1 MNKSNVAEAVLTRL
15 RTVQD
20 SRGAELGWP
29 EPEANQHGSLPQFRI
44 KVRPVQK
51 WERLTAGAGG
61 TVQATYIIKIR
72 GYLATHQV
80 KDSVVEKRALP
91 FDERVRAV
99 FTDDPTMGGVC
110 FYSELGPAAD
120 NLEVYKDAKE
130 FAMIEWNL
138 LVQEQTAGN
147 ATAAE

>member
-1 MNKSNVAEAVLTRL
+1 MNKTTVVAAVLTRL
-15 RTVQD
+15 RSVQD
-20 SRGAELGWP
+20 ARGAELGWP

-51 WERLTAGAGG
+51 WERITAGAGG

-72 GYLATHQV
+72 GYLAKPTT
-80 KDSVVEKRALP
+80 KDSVVESIALP
-91 FDERVRAV
+91 FDERVRTV
-99 FTDDPTMGGVC
+99 FTDDTTLGGVC
-110 FYSELGPAAD
+110 FYSELGPASD
-120 NLEVYKDAKE
+120 NLEIYKDAKE

-138 LVQEQTAGN
+138 VVQEQTAGN